1 MPGRPG
7 ASMRAMAAVTP
18 RTACVAAV
26 ALVAATAVLLVAG
39 VAAAL
44 ATLSRLG
51 DAVSS
56 GLSLL
61 TFAAPIAVFSGVGA
75 VIAWRR
81 PGNPIG
87 WLLGAVGALFSLV
100 VAASGVSAW
109 GLVTGS
115 LPRDIAEWV
124 SVPSSAWV
132 IALGL
137 AGTQLPLRL
146 PNGELLSPR
155 WRAFSRLSLGLI
167 AAAFAGMTLQPG
179 RVNGRPGTANPLAV
193 EGAQTLAAS
202 FLLVIGC
209 FAVAIASLVIRYR
222 RAGAGDRAQLRW
234 IAFGGM
240 VFLAVYVASLVV
252 PAVLGLREDG
262 MPNTMIVGISQLA
275 FAALPVAIGFA
286 ILRHRLYDI
295 DVVIRRTLVYGAL
308 TATLAGV
315 YVATVLVLQV
325 LLGALTQ
332 GSSLAVATSTLAVA
346 AAFRPARTRIQAA
359 VDRRFF
365 RRRYDAAL
373 TLERFGA
380 RMRREVELQALT
392 AELLAVV
399 DATVQPAHASLWVRE
414 PR

>member
-1 MPGRPG
+1 MPGRPRG
-7 ASMRAMAAVTP
+7 SMAAMAAVSP
-18 RTACVAAV
+18 RTARVAAV
-26 ALVAATAVLLVAG
+26 ALVAASAVLLVAG

-44 ATLSRLG
+44 ATLARLG

-61 TFAAPIAVFSGVGA
+61 TFAAPIAVFSGVGG

-87 WLLGAVGALFSLV
+87 WLLAAVGALFSLV

-109 GLVTGS
+109 GLETGS

-137 AGTQLPLRL
+137 VGTQLPLRL
-146 PNGELLSPR
+146 PNGQLLSPR

-167 AAAFAGMTLQPG
+167 AAAFAGMALQPG
-179 RVNGRPGTANPLAV
+179 RVDGRPGTANPLGV
-193 EGAQTLAAS
+193 EGAQILAAS

-262 MPNTMIVGISQLA
+262 MPYTIIVGVSQSA

-286 ILRHRLYDI
+286 ILRHGLYDI

-315 YVATVLVLQV
+315 YVASVLVLQV

-365 RRRYDAAL
+365 RRRYDAQRELEHFATRLRDEVAL
-373 TLERFGA
+373 EALSA
-380 RMRREVELQALT
+380 DLREVATRTLQPT
-392 AELLAVV
+392 
-399 DATVQPAHASLWVRE
+399 HISLWLRE
-414 PR
+414 G